1 MGGPPVLGGPTTSD
15 VGGGNC
21 SGGGGPLMTTGRPGR
36 VMTTEEEGGGGGTD
50 VGVGGD
56 ALLKLSVG
64 KGLFGSLV
72 KVGPAAAAG
81 AEEEGVTQT
90 LWVVEGGC
98 LWWSIKLWICSDFM
112 S

>member
-1 MGGPPVLGGPTTSD
+1 MGGPTTSD

-21 SGGGGPLMTTGRPGR
+21 SGGGGGPLMTTGRPGR
-36 VMTTEEEGGGGGTD
+36 VMTTEEEGGGGTD
-50 VGVGGD
+50 VVVVGD

-72 KVGPAAAAG
+72 KVGPAAAAAG
-81 AEEEGVTQT
+81 AEEEGVT

-98 LWWSIKLWICSDFM
+98 LWWSIKL
-112 S
+112 

>member
-1 MGGPPVLGGPTTSD
+1 MGPVLGGPTTSD

-21 SGGGGPLMTTGRPGR
+21 SGGGGGPLMTTGRPGR
-36 VMTTEEEGGGGGTD
+36 VMTTEEEEGTD

-72 KVGPAAAAG
+72 KVGAAV

-90 LWVVEGGC
+90 LWVVVGGC

>member
-1 MGGPPVLGGPTTSD
+1 MGGPTTSD

-21 SGGGGPLMTTGRPGR
+21 SGTCGGGGPLMTTGRPGR
-36 VMTTEEEGGGGGTD
+36 VMTTEEEKGGVTD
-50 VGVGGD
+50 VGGE

-72 KVGPAAAAG
+72 KVGVAAAD
-81 AEEEGVTQT
+81 EDGVTQT